1 MPPTQPA
8 TIASSRTGPWATRP
22 RPLRSGARR
31 IWPANFWPPSSLVTA
46 PLDYGI
52 WGFVESKACATPHPS
67 MDALKASVQKEW
79 ADMSE
84 AYICKVC
91 QAFRPRL
98 QAMVDADGG
107 HFEK

>member
-1 MPPTQPA
+1 M
-8 TIASSRTGPWATRP
+8 
-22 RPLRSGARR
+22 
-31 IWPANFWPPSSLVTA
+31 
-46 PLDYGI
+46 DYGI
-52 WGFVESKACATPHPS
+52 WGFVEIKVCATPHAS
-67 MDALKASVQKEW
+67 MDALKASVEKEW

>member
-1 MPPTQPA
+1 
-8 TIASSRTGPWATRP
+8 
-22 RPLRSGARR
+22 
-31 IWPANFWPPSSLVTA
+31 
-46 PLDYGI
+46 
-52 WGFVESKACATPHPS
+52 

-84 AYICKVC
+84 AYIRKVC
-91 QAFRPRL
+91 QAFRPHL